1 MSCCFELSNFHGFP
15 VPAMYFSLHKI
26 LILGRSMGEVGKIM
40 GVKKGLEECGGGGGG
55 GGGEGEN
62 TSVILWCK
70 LLKKWS
76 SP

>member
-1 MSCCFELSNFHGFP
+1 
-15 VPAMYFSLHKI
+15 
-26 LILGRSMGEVGKIM
+26 M
-40 GVKKGLEECGGGGGG
+40 GVNKGLEECGV
-55 GGGEGEN
+55 GEGEN